1 MNMRKNEKFTSKQ
14 PFSLAPL
21 AAKILGLGLLPIYAS
36 LLRLFFEVRAAGELT
51 EAAAR
56 YWGGMLEY
64 PVAALAVLTALTF
77 LVDRVIKHDAS

>member
-1 MNMRKNEKFTSKQ
+1 MRKNEKFFQKRQFT
-14 PFSLAPL
+14 LAPL
-21 AAKILGLGLLPIYAS
+21 AAKILALGLLPIYAS
-36 LLRLFFEVRAAGELT
+36 LLYLLFEVRAAGELT

-77 LVDRVIKHDAS
+77 LTDRALKHDTSSK

>member
-1 MNMRKNEKFTSKQ
+1 MKKITSKRQ
-14 PFSLAPL
+14 FTLAPL

-36 LLRLFFEVRAAGELT
+36 LVRLFFELRAAGELT

-56 YWGGMLEY
+56 YYGGMLEY

-77 LVDRVIKHDAS
+77 LADRAIKHDMSK

>member
-1 MNMRKNEKFTSKQ
+1 MRKNVNLTPKKQFT
-14 PFSLAPL
+14 LAPL
-21 AAKILGLGLLPIYAS
+21 AAKILSLGLLPIYAS

-77 LVDRVIKHDAS
+77 LTDRALKHDTSTQ